1 MVNKM
6 NLKKFISS
14 ILIILISVNCTGCGK
29 TGKENKKAIFAG
41 VEQIVSEEQINIHFA
56 WKDKPLGDETCYS
69 IDIYESAKG
78 QPKYSVDREQLVQNG
93 KLGFSVTV
101 DENTLKFED
110 LYFEG
115 NKVIFSPQPES
126 PRYEI
131 FSNAEWKLELLLKD
145 YRIYIDDYL
154 LEQNMTR
161 EERENIKELK
171 LFKIVDQNSG
181 FEFLYTLSSVH
192 SLELDDLKKL

>member
-1 MVNKM
+1 MYFEKI
-6 NLKKFISS
+6 ISS
-14 ILIILISVNCTGCGK
+14 ILILLISMNFIGCGK
-29 TGKENKKAIFAG
+29 TNEENKNVAFTD
-41 VEQIVSEEQINIHFA
+41 VEQIVNKEQINIHFA
-56 WKDKPLGDETCYS
+56 WRDKPLEDETCYS

-78 QPKYSVDREQLVQNG
+78 QPKYSLSREQLVQNG
-93 KLGFSVTV
+93 KLGFSVIV
-101 DENTLKFED
+101 DGNTFKFQD

-115 NKVIFSPQPES
+115 NKAIFSPQPES

-131 FSNAEWKLELLLKD
+131 FSNAEWQLEPLLKD

-192 SLELDDLKKL
+192 SLELDDLKR